1 MATRKTKQDIS
12 KEDMFNKIM
21 PSLNQKNN
29 DDDIEEEAPKKSTRT
44 KSTADKKT
52 ARSKTSASKSRA
64 PKETELKEDSKVTA
78 SRAKKSSR
86 AAAKPKSAD
95 VAEESENKDE
105 SVEEKP
111 KKRVRNSAK
120 SSEVSEEK
128 TKKTRTT
135 RKKEDEYAVI
145 NINEELMNK
154 RFDEIFQKFNCCHC
168 NGCRF
173 TVMAVALNELPAK
186 YIAVKTVERD
196 KIIEESDDSHIR
208 SAIIQSILKLMI
220 SPLH

>member
-1 MATRKTKQDIS
+1 MTMILKRKHLKNQRA
-12 KEDMFNKIM
+12 
-21 PSLNQKNN
+21 LNQQQIKKPRS
-29 DDDIEEEAPKKSTRT
+29 PKRQLQNHGHQ
-44 KSTADKKT
+44 KKLN
-52 ARSKTSASKSRA
+52 
-64 PKETELKEDSKVTA
+64 LKKIVKLLLQKQ
-78 SRAKKSSR
+78 KKSSR

-186 YIAVKTVERD
+186 YIAVKTIERD

>member
-52 ARSKTSASKSRA
+52 AQSKTSASKSRA
-64 PKETELKEDSKVTA
+64 SKETELKEDSKVTA
-78 SRAKKSSR
+78 SKAKKSSR

-111 KKRVRNSAK
+111 
-120 SSEVSEEK
+120 
-128 TKKTRTT
+128 KKTRTT

-186 YIAVKTVERD
+186 YIAVKTIERD

>member
-52 ARSKTSASKSRA
+52 AQSKTSASKSRA
-64 PKETELKEDSKVTA
+64 SKETELKEDSKVTA
-78 SRAKKSSR
+78 SKAKKSSR
-86 AAAKPKSAD
+86 AASKPKSAD

-111 KKRVRNSAK
+111 
-120 SSEVSEEK
+120 
-128 TKKTRTT
+128 KKTRTT

-186 YIAVKTVERD
+186 YIAVKTIERD